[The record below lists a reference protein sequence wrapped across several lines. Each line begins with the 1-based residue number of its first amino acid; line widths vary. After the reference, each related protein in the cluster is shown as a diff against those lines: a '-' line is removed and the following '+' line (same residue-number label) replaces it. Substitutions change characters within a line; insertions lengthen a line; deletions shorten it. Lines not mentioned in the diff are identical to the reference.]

1 VTRERSYLDEDL
13 RRAVADSRSWRG
25 VLGSLGLAGTSSGA
39 IRSVRARAD
48 HLGLDYGHFVG
59 QRRWTEEQLRDAVAN
74 ATTWTQAAHGI
85 GLTGR
90 VGVATAKGHATR
102 LGLPSSHLDVVET
115 TERLSE
121 RGPQITNLDR
131 AGPLLAAAW
140 FTLCGH
146 DVSWPLEPSRYDLIV
161 HRAGG
166 LRRVQVKT
174 TTVRQGASWKVYLS
188 TTSGERR
195 PYDPD
200 EIDDFFVID
209 GGLDYYLI
217 PVPAVGGL
225 HAIHLNAYQGFLLER
240 QMGNRSVMRGR
251 GPSPDSAQTEV

>member
-1 VTRERSYLDEDL
+1 MTRQRSYVDEDL
-13 RRAVADSRSWRG
+13 RRAVAESRSWRG

-59 QRRWTEEQLRDAVAN
+59 QRRWTEEQLRAAVAN
-74 ATTWTQAAHGI
+74 ATTWTQAADGI
-85 GLTGR
+85 GLIGR

-102 LGLPSSHLDVVET
+102 LGLSTSHLDVGAP
-115 TERLSE
+115 TESSQE
-121 RGPQITNLDR
+121 WGPQITNLDR

-161 HRAGG
+161 HRADG
-166 LRRVQVKT
+166 LHRVQVKT

-200 EIDDFFVID
+200 EIDEFFVID
-209 GGLDYYLI
+209 GDLDYYLI
-217 PVPAVGGL
+217 PVSAVGGL
-225 HAIHLNAYQGFLLER
+225 HAIHLNAYQGFLLEL
-240 QMGNRSVMRGR
+240 QMATRSAMSGR
-251 GPSPDSAQTEV
+251 RPSPDSAHPEA